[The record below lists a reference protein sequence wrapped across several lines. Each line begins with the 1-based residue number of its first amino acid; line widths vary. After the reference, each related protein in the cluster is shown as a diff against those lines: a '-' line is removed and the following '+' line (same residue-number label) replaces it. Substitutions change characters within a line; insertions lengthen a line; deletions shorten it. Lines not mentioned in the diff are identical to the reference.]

1 MKTAREHNRT
11 LRCSVL
17 ATLLCA
23 SSATRALAQRI
34 APLPA
39 EDAMN
44 LNSLGASLREFSPDG
59 KWLAYAVTSR
69 HGEAPEQM
77 FLRTGVPEEAL
88 GSEIRVINL
97 QTRIERKLT
106 ADTEQS
112 WLPVWSPNGAY
123 LAFLSDRDRSG
134 QAKLWL
140 WDVKQDALRK
150 VSNVAV
156 RSAIQLEWTADSA
169 EIVLTVVP
177 ADPAEEN
184 PAEMETTQRQ
194 GLAADSYRAT
204 DSTAVVYQSSGSLSE
219 SAIRSDPLDKRSTI
233 RDLAVIRIRDGSVKT
248 LVHSQRIGIFHV
260 SETGSRVAF
269 SSPDRFERAGSQ
281 QVLHSLSVVDIA
293 SGTRTRLVTGLSL
306 DLSGNFSVSPDG
318 SKIAFR
324 TTDKEG
330 KFDIH
335 VVDVANKQVR
345 NLSTFADLPP
355 SVSPGHQQRW
365 YSSTTLFWDD
375 DGRNLYSVTNGAIW
389 RSSLEEGGTKEIVRV
404 PGRLIRQLIGRD
416 WSRLAIDPR
425 DHSTV
430 VIARDEEQK
439 RDELY
444 RIDLETGGVAQLL
457 EREECYTCEAGLR
470 GHLAA
475 ISKDGKWIAY
485 SSQDA
490 EHPGDL
496 WLSDVAFEKPSQL
509 THLNPQIEEYAMGS
523 ARLVEWLDCDGHRLR
538 GGIVL
543 PAGYQEGRRYPLVVL
558 VYGGETLSD
567 FTRSFGGFERG
578 VGYMNVQLFATRGYA
593 VLMPDA
599 PQQMGTPMLDLA
611 KTVLPGVNRVIE
623 LGIADPAKV
632 GVLGHSYGGYSVL
645 SLLVQTNRFKAAIAL
660 NGMGN
665 LVSLY
670 GEMDANGIAFG
681 TSSETGQELVGGS
694 PWEYRERY
702 IENSPFFYLDR
713 VQTPLLLVHG
723 SKDPTFAAL
732 LGDEVFVALRRLG
745 KTVEYARYESEAHI
759 FLENRNQ
766 LDVCRRM
773 LDWFDRYLKN
783 VSGEKP

>member
-1 MKTAREHNRT
+1 MKVQREHNRT

-17 ATLLCA
+17 TILLCA
-23 SSATRALAQRI
+23 SSVTHILAQRI

-39 EDAMN
+39 EDVMN

-69 HGEAPEQM
+69 HGAAPEEM

-88 GSEIRVINL
+88 GSEIRVMNL
-97 QTRIERKLT
+97 QTRVERKLT

-150 VSNVAV
+150 VSDVAV
-156 RSAIQLEWTADSA
+156 RSAILLEWTADS
-169 EIVLTVVP
+169 EKVVLTVVP
-177 ADPAEEN
+177 AGPAEKN
-184 PAEMETTQRQ
+184 PAGLEATQRE
-194 GLAADSYRAT
+194 GLTPDSYRAT
-204 DSTAVVYQSSGSLSE
+204 DSTAVVYQSSASLDE
-219 SAIRSDPLDKRSTI
+219 KAIRSDPLDERSTI

-248 LVHSQRIGIFHV
+248 LVHGQRIGIFHV
-260 SETGSRVAF
+260 SDNGSRVAF
-269 SSPDRFERAGSQ
+269 SSPDRFEKAGSQ
-281 QVLHSLSVVDIA
+281 QVLHSLFVVEVA
-293 SGTRTRLVTGLSL
+293 NGSTTPLVTGLPL

-335 VVDVANKQVR
+335 VVGVANKQVR
-345 NLSTFADLPP
+345 NLSAFADLPP
-355 SVSPGHQQRW
+355 GVSPGHPQRW

-389 RSSLEEGGTKEIVRV
+389 RSSLEEGKTKEIVRV
-404 PGRLIRQLIGRD
+404 PGRLVRQLIGRD
-416 WSRLAIDPR
+416 RSRLAIDPR

-444 RIDLETGGVAQLL
+444 RIDLETGGLAKLL

-475 ISKDGKWIAY
+475 ISKDGKWIVY

-490 EHPGDL
+490 EHPGDI

-509 THLNPQIEEYAMGS
+509 THLNPKIERYAMGS
-523 ARLVEWLDCDGHRLR
+523 ARFLEWLDGDGRRLR
-538 GGIVL
+538 GGVVL
-543 PAGYQEGRRYPLVVL
+543 PTGYQEGRTYPLVVL

-567 FTRSFGGFERG
+567 SARSFGGFERG
-578 VGYMNVQLFATRGYA
+578 VGYLNVQLFATRGYA

-611 KTVLPGVNRVIE
+611 KTVLPGVNRLIE
-623 LGIADPAKV
+623 LGIADPARV

-645 SLLVQTNRFKAAIAL
+645 SLLVQTNRFKAAMAL

-670 GEMDANGIAFG
+670 GD
-681 TSSETGQELVGGS
+681 
-694 PWEYRERY
+694 
-702 IENSPFFYLDR
+702 
-713 VQTPLLLVHG
+713 
-723 SKDPTFAAL
+723 
-732 LGDEVFVALRRLG
+732 
-745 KTVEYARYESEAHI
+745 
-759 FLENRNQ
+759 
-766 LDVCRRM
+766 
-773 LDWFDRYLKN
+773 KN
-783 VSGEKP
+783 